1 MIFDTKMLQVYLV
14 GGTQDVHNDVVKF
27 LEKVELAMKSG
38 ITAFQYREKGNSKLR
53 PNERV
58 DLGLELRTLC
68 THYGIPLIVDDD
80 YELAQQI
87 NADGVHV
94 GQNDTKIEQVSV
106 AVGHQMFI
114 GYSCNTPEQVERA
127 NTMDFID
134 YIGCG
139 PVFPT
144 KSKSDADT
152 AIGINRLER
161 LNMISERP
169 VVAIGGIDEENMKVV
184 HDTGVAGLAVI
195 SLVFDSKDLVA
206 TVKKMKNLYK

>member
-1 MIFDTKMLQVYLV
+1 MMFDPKMLQVYLV

-68 THYGIPLIVDDD
+68 TRYGIPLIVDDD

-106 AVGHQMFI
+106 AVGHPVIHQNKLNVLIQWTLLIISVVVLF
-114 GYSCNTPEQVERA
+114 SLQNQSLTPILLLGSIV
-127 NTMDFID
+127 
-134 YIGCG
+134 
-139 PVFPT
+139 
-144 KSKSDADT
+144 
-152 AIGINRLER
+152 
-161 LNMISERP
+161 LN
-169 VVAIGGIDEENMKVV
+169 V
-184 HDTGVAGLAVI
+184 
-195 SLVFDSKDLVA
+195 
-206 TVKKMKNLYK
+206 

>member
-1 MIFDTKMLQVYLV
+1 MIFDPKMLQVYLV
-14 GGTQDVHNDVVKF
+14 GGTQDVHNDIYAF

-38 ITAFQYREKGNSKLR
+38 ITAFQYREKGNSKLL

-68 THYGIPLIVDDD
+68 TRYGIPLIVDDD
-80 YELAQQI
+80 YRLAQQI

-94 GQNDTKIEQVSV
+94 GQSDTKIDQVSV

-114 GYSCNTPEQVERA
+114 GYSCNTPAEIERA
-127 NTMDFID
+127 NLMDFVD

-144 KSKSDADT
+144 KSKADADP
-152 AIGINRLER
+152 AIGIDKLER
-161 LNMISERP
+161 FNMLSQYP
-169 VVAIGGIDEENMKVV
+169 VVGIGGINEKNMQFV
-184 HDTGVAGLAVI
+184 HDTGVAGIAVI
-195 SLVFDSKDLVA
+195 SLVFDSNDLAA
-206 TVKKMKNLYK
+206 TVKKLKELYK